1 MATMPPSI
9 RSPLRARLDRAGI
22 ALSGLCAA
30 HCVSSILVVSALG
43 IGSEALFPPALHEIG
58 LLLAVIFAAA
68 AIGWGAL
75 QHRRTGPLV
84 IALTGLGLMGGA
96 LMVPH
101 GAGEAVLTV
110 IGVALVS
117 LGHVLNLRPTQ
128 AQARA

>member
-9 RSPLRARLDRAGI
+9 RSPLRTRLDRAGI

-30 HCVSSILVVSALG
+30 HCVASIVVISALG
-43 IGSEALFPPALHEIG
+43 IGSEALFPPALHEVG
-58 LLLAVIFAAA
+58 LLLAVVIAAA

-84 IALTGLGLMGGA
+84 IALTGLGFMGSA

-101 GAGEAVLTV
+101 GAEEAVLTV

-117 LGHVLNLRPTQ
+117 LGHVLNLRP
-128 AQARA
+128 AQT